1 MIRLTRLNKQPI
13 GVNSDLV
20 KFVENSPDTL
30 ITLIT
35 GEKILVRESY
45 DEIVALMVAF
55 RRRVLAGVDP
65 NVYASNGPSNE
76 ALRRAGAASPRGVRP
91 VGGGGA
97 RAWAPP
103 PDVAEGG
110 GCWAG
115 AA

>member
-45 DEIVALMVAF
+45 EEIVSLIVSF
-55 RRRVLAGVDP
+55 RQRVLAGVDP
-65 NVYASNGPSNE
+65 VAYASGGPGNE
-76 ALRRAGAASPRGVRP
+76 ALRRAGVSTPGIKSLAEQSGLELPRET
-91 VGGGGA
+91 
-97 RAWAPP
+97 
-103 PDVAEGG
+103 DE
-110 GCWAG
+110 AG
-115 AA
+115 ERG

>member
-45 DEIVALMVAF
+45 EEIVSLIVAF
-55 RRRVLAGVDP
+55 RQRVLAGVDP
-65 NVYASNGPSNE
+65 SAYASGGPGIE
-76 ALRRAGAASPRGVRP
+76 ALRRAGMSSPGVRSLP
-91 VGGGGA
+91 ENNALEMPSETDQNEERG
-97 RAWAPP
+97 
-103 PDVAEGG
+103 
-110 GCWAG
+110 
-115 AA
+115 

>member
-13 GVNSDLV
+13 GVNSDLI

-45 DEIVALMVAF
+45 EEIVVRMVAF

-65 NVYASNGPSNE
+65 SAYASGGPSNE
-76 ALRRAGAASPRGVRP
+76 VLRRAGAESPGVVSLGKQDGGEEPQRAADSDSGGERG
-91 VGGGGA
+91 
-97 RAWAPP
+97 
-103 PDVAEGG
+103 
-110 GCWAG
+110 
-115 AA
+115 

>member
-45 DEIVALMVAF
+45 EEIVSLMVAF
-55 RRRVLAGVDP
+55 RQRVLAGVDP
-65 NVYASNGPSNE
+65 SAYASGGPSNE
-76 ALRRAGAASPRGVRP
+76 ALRRAGASSPGIVSLAEQ
-91 VGGGGA
+91 GGA
-97 RAWAPP
+97 GPP
-103 PDVAEGG
+103 REIDEGEERG
-110 GCWAG
+110 
-115 AA
+115 